1 MIQYSNINDAW
12 GNKEIFKKNILN
24 NNSDIGK
31 PVARISPKEAES
43 IQDVL
48 LAPVINNNNINNIP
62 KVEQNIVVPI
72 TAPINV
78 PVTAPINVPIN
89 VPFTAPITAPFN
101 VPFNVPLSNTP
112 IKNEKQENNN
122 NNININNPVPII
134 SDVPILSNQPI
145 INNKEHF
152 SSCSYAEHLN
162 NCAACRNAII
172 EKFSSKSS
180 ACVNLFGMGFNI
192 SKDVL
197 QVIFIILIVAIFILL
212 LSLVNIPMKDDL
224 NVKLKQALE
233 LKYLMNQMNYANIY

>member
-48 LAPVINNNNINNIP
+48 LAPVNIINNNNNIP

-72 TAPINV
+72 TAPINM
-78 PVTAPINVPIN
+78 PITAPINMPIN
-89 VPFTAPITAPFN
+89 A
-101 VPFNVPLSNTP
+101 PLSNTP
-112 IKNEKQENNN
+112 IKNEKQD
-122 NNININNPVPII
+122 NNIINNSVPII

-145 INNKEHF
+145 INNINNKEHF
-152 SSCSYAEHLN
+152 NSCSYAEHLN

-192 SKDVL
+192 SKDAL

-224 NVKLKQALE
+224 NVKLNEALK
-233 LKYLMNQMNYANIY
+233 LKYLMNQMNYPNIY

>member
-48 LAPVINNNNINNIP
+48 LAPVINNNNIP

-78 PVTAPINVPIN
+78 PFTAPIN
-89 VPFTAPITAPFN
+89 APFN

-112 IKNEKQENNN
+112 IKNEKQD
-122 NNININNPVPII
+122 NNIINNNINNPVPII

-145 INNKEHF
+145 INNINNKEHF
-152 SSCSYAEHLN
+152 NSCSYAEHLN
-162 NCAACRNAII
+162 NCEACRNAII

-192 SKDVL
+192 SKDAL

-212 LSLVNIPMKDDL
+212 LSLVNIPMKDNL
-224 NVKLKQALE
+224 NVEFEKAFK
-233 LKYLMNQMNYANIY
+233 LKYLMMNQMNYPNIY

>member
-48 LAPVINNNNINNIP
+48 LAPVNIINNNNNIP

-72 TAPINV
+72 TAPINM
-78 PVTAPINVPIN
+78 PITAPINMPIN
-89 VPFTAPITAPFN
+89 A
-101 VPFNVPLSNTP
+101 PLSNTP
-112 IKNEKQENNN
+112 IKNEKQD
-122 NNININNPVPII
+122 NNIINNSVPII

-145 INNKEHF
+145 INNINNKEHF
-152 SSCSYAEHLN
+152 NSCSYAEHLN

-192 SKDVL
+192 SKDAL

-224 NVKLKQALE
+224 NVKLNEVLK
-233 LKYLMNQMNYANIY
+233 LKYLMNQMNYPNIY

>member
-48 LAPVINNNNINNIP
+48 LAPVINNNNNIP

-72 TAPINV
+72 TAPITVPINV
-78 PVTAPINVPIN
+78 PITAPINVPIN
-89 VPFTAPITAPFN
+89 A
-101 VPFNVPLSNTP
+101 PLSNTP
-112 IKNEKQENNN
+112 IKNEKQDN
-122 NNININNPVPII
+122 NNINNNPVPII

-145 INNKEHF
+145 INKEHF

-162 NCAACRNAII
+162 NCEACRNAII

-180 ACVNLFGMGFNI
+180 TCVNLFGMGFNI
-192 SKDVL
+192 SKDAL

-212 LSLVNIPMKDDL
+212 LSLVNIPMKDDF
-224 NVKLKQALE
+224 NVKFEKALK
-233 LKYLMNQMNYANIY
+233 LKYLMNQMNYPNIY